1 MIDGKNVVGVGE
13 QDALGG
19 RNVVG
24 LVTIGMPG
32 QKICSRTWEKL
43 FPNGGKN

>member
-1 MIDGKNVVGVGE
+1 MAKNVVGVGE

-24 LVTIGMPG
+24 LVKIGAPG
-32 QKICSRTWEKL
+32 EKYVVGL
-43 FPNGGKN
+43 GKNYFRMAEKIK